1 MRIKRWF
8 IGAVLL
14 IAIGAVSVGLY
25 REPLHYWI
33 VVRTLGKTRT
43 VQQVL
48 DQYAQKA
55 EARFRSPCERAG
67 VRYPPAQVHLLAL
80 KTEKRLEVWAANATG
95 KYHLIAAFPILA
107 ASGTTGPKR
116 REGDRQV
123 PEGFYRLTDLN
134 PNSRYHLSIKVDYP
148 NEEDKRRERVP
159 AEQLGGDI
167 FIHGSN
173 VSIGCLAIGNN
184 HIEELFCLI
193 AQVPQDKRRVLIS
206 PVDFRQ
212 KPDWKAP
219 HASGEVE
226 RLYERIR
233 VELKNFP
240 LHK

>member
-1 MRIKRWF
+1 M
-8 IGAVLL
+8 
-14 IAIGAVSVGLY
+14 
-25 REPLHYWI
+25 
-33 VVRTLGKTRT
+33 RTLGKTRT

-67 VRYPPAQVHLLAL
+67 VRYPPAQVYLLAF
-80 KTEKRLEVWAANATG
+80 KTEKQLEVWAANATG
-95 KYHLIAAFPILA
+95 KYYLIAAFPILA

-219 HASGEVE
+219 HASGEVR